1 MLPKLALDHVTGCA
15 THNCPQ
21 RTKFFGLD
29 WMSKTTLRIYIHFEF
44 RASGGNQEKN
54 HMHSELEISCQY
66 IHPAHTG
73 YETQMQENG
82 QQQKLC
88 SSLLVI
94 FSKWQNLHCVQNVAG
109 DTDRDLT
116 AVEYLAADFSRI
128 YLVGTM
134 IGEEAFI
141 LFICKAS
148 FKIN

>member
-1 MLPKLALDHVTGCA
+1 MLPKSALDHVTGCA

-44 RASGGNQEKN
+44 RASGGNQEKKSYVQWTRDFMSVYPSSSHRLWDTN
-54 HMHSELEISCQY
+54 
-66 IHPAHTG
+66 AG
-73 YETQMQENG
+73 NG

-94 FSKWQNLHCVQNVAG
+94 FSKWQNLHCVQNVSG

-116 AVEYLAADFSRI
+116 AVEYLAADFTRI